1 MATLNEWVQGAR
13 PKTLPAAIAPVAV
26 GTGAA
31 YAVGKANPGLAVLA
45 LFVSLFLQIG
55 VNYANDYSDG
65 IRGTD
70 AERVGPVRL
79 VGQGLARPRNVKIAA
94 FLCFALAAY
103 VGLCL
108 VTLADTPWLLLI
120 GVAAI
125 IAAWKYTGGKNPYGY
140 LGLGEVFVFIFF
152 GLVAV
157 LGTTYTQ
164 AKTVTPAAIAGAIGV
179 GAVACAILVTNN
191 LRDIPGDTESG
202 KRTLAVRL
210 GDKATRVFYLI
221 LMLTSVVAAGVAA
234 IFHPYAAVG
243 LIAVLAAIPPVIRVM
258 RGAKGRDLIPALA
271 GTGRYQLLY
280 GLLLGGGM
288 YAQHFFK

>member
-13 PKTLPAAIAPVAV
+13 PKTLPAAVAPVLV

-31 YAVGKANPGLAVLA
+31 YAIGKANPGYALLA
-45 LFVSLFLQIG
+45 LFVSLFLQVG

-70 AERVGPVRL
+70 EDRVGPVRL

-94 FLCFALAAY
+94 FLAFGLAAY
-103 VGLCL
+103 VGLTL
-108 VTLADTPWLLLI
+108 ITLADTPWLLLV

-125 IAAWKYTGGKNPYGY
+125 IAGWKYTGGKNPYGY

-164 AKTVTPAAIAGAIGV
+164 AKTITPASIAGAIGV
-179 GAVACAILVTNN
+179 GAIACAILVTNN
-191 LRDIPGDTESG
+191 LRDIPGDTEVG
-202 KRTLAVRL
+202 KRTLAVRM
-210 GDKATRVFYLI
+210 GDKMTRVFYVI
-221 LMLTSVVAAGVAA
+221 LMVTSLVAVGVAA
-234 IFHPYAAVG
+234 IFHLYAAAG
-243 LIAVLAAIPPVIRVM
+243 ALAFVFAIPPIVRVLK
-258 RGAKGRDLIPALA
+258 GAMGRDLIPALA
-271 GTGRYQLLY
+271 GTGRYQLIY
-280 GLLLGGGM
+280 GLLFGGGM
-288 YAQHFFK
+288 YVQHFFR